1 MELFEKVEK
10 IRNTAN
16 VSYEEAKEALEAA
29 NGDLLDAMIY
39 LEKNGKVENAG
50 MGRHSTENDATERYE
65 AIPVIEN
72 KSKDGDNFWKK
83 VKDGLKVAGD
93 FLADNHLV
101 ARKDDKV
108 LFDLPLWAVVIIVL
122 ITQFLILILMIVSL
136 FFGWS
141 YKFEGRNNLSG
152 AQNVMDQAKDAAE
165 QIKEKFE
172 NSNNN

>member
-72 KSKDGDNFWKK
+72 KSKDGDNFW
-83 VKDGLKVAGD
+83 
-93 FLADNHLV
+93 
-101 ARKDDKV
+101 
-108 LFDLPLWAVVIIVL
+108 
-122 ITQFLILILMIVSL
+122 
-136 FFGWS
+136 
-141 YKFEGRNNLSG
+141 
-152 AQNVMDQAKDAAE
+152 
-165 QIKEKFE
+165 
-172 NSNNN
+172 